1 MIKKKYILSCT
12 TIEDFYSVKD
22 AIKRMKRQVKEGEK
36 YVFSLYL
43 IKTCIQTIQKVVFSY
58 FFKN

>member
-1 MIKKKYILSCT
+1 MIEKYILSCT

-22 AIKRMKRQVKEGEK
+22 AIKRMKRQAKEGEK

-43 IKTCIQTIQKVVFSY
+43 IKTCIRTIQKVVFS
-58 FFKN
+58 